1 VKLALAAGFA
11 FLIAAALYLLSGGFS
26 SKSETLALGQ
36 AVYAADCAACHGADL
51 EGQANWQTPGE
62 NGRLPAPPHD
72 ASGHTW
78 HHSNELLFRIVKE
91 GTAAVVGSG
100 YESDMPAFGATLND
114 RDIHAVLEFIKSR
127 WPEDERQYQEDM

>member
-1 VKLALAAGFA
+1 MKLAFMAGVA
-11 FLIAAALYLLSGGFS
+11 FLVAAALYLLSGGFS

-36 AVYAADCAACHGADL
+36 EVYAADCAACHGADL
-51 EGQANWQTPGE
+51 EGQATWQTPGE

-78 HHSNELLFRIVKE
+78 HHSDELLFLIVKE
-91 GTAAVVGSG
+91 GTAAVVGNG
-100 YESDMPAFGATLND
+100 YESDMPAFGATLSD

-127 WPEDERQYQEDM
+127 WPEDERLYQEDM